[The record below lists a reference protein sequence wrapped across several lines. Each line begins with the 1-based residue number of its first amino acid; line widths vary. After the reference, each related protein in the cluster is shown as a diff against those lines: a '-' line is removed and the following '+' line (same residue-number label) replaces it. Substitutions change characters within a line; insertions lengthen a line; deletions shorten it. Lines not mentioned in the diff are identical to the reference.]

1 MHDKD
6 KDGNDISQVGI
17 NMEVLPQDPVLM
29 QWASTHFSS
38 EQKIAN
44 IHNDR
49 KGRMNRGQMARPNLG
64 SAHSTQELNIG
75 HTASSNQSSACSPP
89 EANSGQT
96 ASSNQ
101 SLARS
106 SQEMFG
112 GKMASQIQGLA
123 HIPTNV
129 SDGQMASLSQG
140 SAHSLDTANPVLD
153 SVWSPQNMSPAGPAG
168 MANPIQALNQ
178 GNPAWYQPP
187 AGYIW
192 PEGQQNQ
199 SLPPFP
205 PHYNLWY
212 PYHMMMQQG
221 AGGSQP
227 GTNQMVNTVSTTVN
241 QNSNTETKE
250 MFVSAFAQCLQTK

>member
-1 MHDKD
+1 
-6 KDGNDISQVGI
+6 
-17 NMEVLPQDPVLM
+17 
-29 QWASTHFSS
+29 
-38 EQKIAN
+38 
-44 IHNDR
+44 
-49 KGRMNRGQMARPNLG
+49 
-64 SAHSTQELNIG
+64 
-75 HTASSNQSSACSPP
+75 
-89 EANSGQT
+89 
-96 ASSNQ
+96 
-101 SLARS
+101 
-106 SQEMFG
+106 
-112 GKMASQIQGLA
+112 
-123 HIPTNV
+123 
-129 SDGQMASLSQG
+129 
-140 SAHSLDTANPVLD
+140 
-153 SVWSPQNMSPAGPAG
+153 MSPAGPAG

-227 GTNQMVNTVSTTVN
+227 GTNQMVNMVSTTVN